1 MNAQTTSL
9 GIALANAV
17 AKSAALN
24 GVPVRTM
31 SQTQIVWTWIKDHP
45 HCTIKE
51 TAAATRIP
59 EYRVNCVVW
68 DLHSERGMLTRRRG
82 SRYGKGVWEY
92 AAIGKTYELLPKKL
106 NAADGKSAPSPV
118 AEHDEQHGTDAAQH
132 KHLGTATAQPKF
144 DIEAYTL
151 GELRSIYAELK
162 ALFG

>member
-1 MNAQTTSL
+1 MNTQTTSL
-9 GIALANAV
+9 GIALADAV

-24 GVPVRTM
+24 GVPVRTV

-45 HCTIKE
+45 HCTVKE

-82 SRYGKGVWEY
+82 SRHGKGVWEY
-92 AAIGKTYELLPKKL
+92 AAIGKTYELLPRKANTPEGKAIS
-106 NAADGKSAPSPV
+106 AAV
-118 AEHDEQHGTDAAQH
+118 AEQAEHGADTAQQ
-132 KHLGTATAQPKF
+132 KYLGTATATPKF